1 MYTIYEDYPD
11 LIFEGLTY
19 DLSNNSY
26 EIVTEGLNFK
36 EGFKKIWS
44 KLGIII
50 KKFTEK
56 VKSFGQKI
64 KEFFIK
70 LQNGMKTIIR
80 KGLSKLIRI
89 PFSSTLNFDA
99 VLEYFEKAVPKAL
112 SAMPAIE
119 SYFDFFN
126 RTCGKYAYNKDDKAE
141 FPAVRLQMKQQE
153 IVHSYFE
160 HAQKLNKQIIIDEK
174 KPMTLS
180 YKEYVIFEKIIEI
193 IVSNGFINKIKECE
207 QRCFVFLKWIQQTDF
222 KSVNALDAQAVISKQ
237 RDVASGF
244 VTSYTIIFSNCNAFL
259 RTSMSILKIFNAC
272 LIAIPGGVVGYA
284 AARFKTSYKE
294 KEEPKKK
301 EENENT
307 NDNSKQNN
315 TNDNHQTE
323 PEYERPKYA
332 GLI

>member
-44 KLGIII
+44 KLGLII

-56 VKSFGQKI
+56 VKTFGQKI
-64 KEFFIK
+64 KDFFIK

-80 KGLSKLIRI
+80 KGLSKLIQI
-89 PFSSTLNFDA
+89 PFGSTLNFDA
-99 VLEYFEKAVPKAL
+99 ILEYFEKAVPKAL

-126 RTCGKYAYNKDDKAE
+126 KICGKYAYNKDDKAE

-160 HAQKLNKQIIIDEK
+160 HAQKLNRQIIIDEK
-174 KPMTLS
+174 KPMRLS

-193 IVSNGFINKIKECE
+193 IISNGFINKIKECE
-207 QRCFVFLKWIQQTDF
+207 QRCFVFLKWIEQTDF

-237 RDVASGF
+237 RDVAYAF
-244 VTSYTIIFSNCNAFL
+244 TTNYTNIFSNCNAFL
-259 RTSMSILKIFNAC
+259 RSAMAILKGFNAC
-272 LIAIPGGVVGYA
+272 LIAIPGGVVGYVTA
-284 AARFKTSYKE
+284 GFKTSYKE
-294 KEEPKKK
+294 KEEPIKK
-301 EENENT
+301 EENENN
-307 NDNSKQNN
+307 NDSEQNN
-315 TNDNHQTE
+315 RNDNHQAE
-323 PEYERPKYA
+323 PKNERPKYA
-332 GLI
+332 GLL